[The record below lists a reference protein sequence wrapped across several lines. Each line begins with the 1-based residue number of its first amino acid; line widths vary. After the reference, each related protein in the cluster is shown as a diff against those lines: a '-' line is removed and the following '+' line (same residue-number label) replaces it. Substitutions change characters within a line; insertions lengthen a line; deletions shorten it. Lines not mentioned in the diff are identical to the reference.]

1 MWLEL
6 LESVGILVPR
16 ERRMRPL
23 LSYALSALLL
33 SSVSIPGLAQ
43 ITPNSP
49 AVPSAGSDRAWIA
62 RSDGYTELLLEV
74 QNRHSPESASY
85 EGLSQYDKEISILTR
100 EDEDLARHETEAAL
114 VKIKAAAATEKDA
127 RVEQDLQILIHSTEL
142 GFRTDDYNRAHTV
155 PFLNAP
161 ELVFSGLQGL
171 LDDQTAPERRP
182 AAVVRLKKYAGLEPG
197 FTPATELAKRYITA
211 QMAVPH
217 AVYPSRVRMETEL
230 GRNSNYIDGIADLFR
245 KYKLTGWEPA
255 YEKIKAQL
263 ADYDAWQRA
272 TVLPHART
280 DFRLPPEEY
289 ALSLEGYGVDIPPA
303 ELARMAHEAF
313 TELQAEMAPI
323 AAQIA
328 AQRHLPSPDY
338 RDVVKE
344 LKKTQ
349 ITGDAILPLYTNR
362 LHEIEGIIVA
372 KKIVTLPNRPAIIR
386 LATAAETAQVP
397 APHMQPPPFLH
408 NTGQRGVF
416 ILPLNLPA
424 AAGGKAGVFDDFT
437 FDAASWTLTAHE
449 ARPGHELQF
458 DSMVEQGVSK
468 ARALYAFNSTNAEG
482 WGLYSEFLILPYM
495 PLEGQ
500 LVSLDYRLHR
510 AARAFLDP
518 ELQAGKVTPAEA
530 KALLMHDVG
539 QSDAFAQSEVER
551 YTFKMPG
558 QANSY
563 FYGYTKLIA
572 LRKEA
577 ETALGAKFNQ
587 QRFHDFILSQG
598 LLPPDLMRK
607 AVMEDFVAREKGG
620 S

>member
-1 MWLEL
+1 MRAYLK
-6 LESVGILVPR
+6 
-16 ERRMRPL
+16 RPL
-23 LSYALSALLL
+23 INALPMLLAGFA
-33 SSVSIPGLAQ
+33 V
-43 ITPNSP
+43 
-49 AVPSAGSDRAWIA
+49 AVPAQVPPKSLSMPASVPGRTWIV
-62 RSDGYTELLLEV
+62 RSDAYTQLLLEV
-74 QNRHSPESASY
+74 QLKHGPEGASD
-85 EGLSQYDKEISILTR
+85 EGLSQYDKEITILTR
-100 EDEDLARHETEAAL
+100 EDEDLARHENEAAL
-114 VKIKAAAATEKDA
+114 AKIKAAATIEKDP
-127 RVEQDLQILIHSTEL
+127 RVKQDLQILIHSTEL
-142 GFRTDDYNRAHTV
+142 QFRTDDYARAHQV
-155 PFLNAP
+155 PFINAP

-171 LDDQTAPERRP
+171 LDDQTAPDRRP
-182 AAVVRLKKYAGLEPG
+182 AAVVRLNRYAGLEPG
-197 FTPATELAKRYITA
+197 FTPATELAKRYITT
-211 QMAVPH
+211 QMAVPD
-217 AVYPSRVRMETEL
+217 AVYPSRIRVETEL

-255 YEKIKAQL
+255 YAKLKGEL
-263 ADYDAWQRA
+263 VEYDTWQRA

-289 ALSLEGYGVDIPPA
+289 ALSLEGYGIDIPPA
-303 ELARMAHEAF
+303 QLAAMAHQAF
-313 TELQAEMAPI
+313 DELQAEMAPI

-328 AQRHLPSPDY
+328 ADRHLPLSDY
-338 RDVVKE
+338 RDVIRE
-344 LKKTQ
+344 LKKKQ
-349 ITGDAILPLYTNR
+349 LTGDAILPFYTNR
-362 LHEIEGIIVA
+362 LHEIEAIITA
-372 KKIVTLPNRPAIIR
+372 QHIVTLPNRPAIIR
-386 LATAAETAQVP
+386 LATAAETTQIP
-397 APHMQPPPFLH
+397 APHMQPPPFLN

-468 ARALYAFNSTNAEG
+468 ARALFAFNSTNVEG
-482 WGLYSEFLILPYM
+482 WGLYSEFLIKPYM

-500 LVSLDYRLHR
+500 LVSLDHRLQR

-530 KALLMHDVG
+530 KALLMHEVG
-539 QSDAFAQSEVER
+539 QSDALAQSEVER

-558 QANSY
+558 QASSY

-572 LRKEA
+572 LRHDTEA
-577 ETALGAKFNQ
+577 ALGPRFNQ
-587 QRFHDFILSQG
+587 QHFHNFILSQG

-607 AVMEDFVAREKGG
+607 AVMEDFVPREKAG

>member
-1 MWLEL
+1 MKALMTSLAML
-6 LESVGILVPR
+6 LFAPT
-16 ERRMRPL
+16 
-23 LSYALSALLL
+23 
-33 SSVSIPGLAQ
+33 PGGFAQ
-43 ITPNSP
+43 IQPSSP
-49 AVPSAGSDRAWIA
+49 VVPAPRPDRAWIA
-62 RSDGYTELLLEV
+62 RSDAYTQLLLDV
-74 QNRHSPESASY
+74 QLRHSPEGASY
-85 EGLSQYDKEISILTR
+85 EGLSQFDKEISILTR
-100 EDEDLARHETEAAL
+100 EDEDLARKETETAL
-114 VKIKAAAATEKDA
+114 AKIEAAAASEKDP
-127 RVEQDLQILIHSTEL
+127 RVEQDLQILIQSVKL
-142 GFRTDDYNRAHTV
+142 QFRSEDYARAHQV
-155 PFLNAP
+155 PFINAP

-171 LDDQTAPERRP
+171 LDDQTAPERRA

-197 FTPATELAKRYITA
+197 FTPSTELAKRYITT
-211 QMAVPH
+211 QMAVPD
-217 AVYPSRVRMETEL
+217 AVYPSKIRMETEL
-230 GRNSNYIDGIADLFR
+230 GRNSNYIDGIAELFK
-245 KYKLTGWEPA
+245 KYKLTGWEPS
-255 YEKIKAQL
+255 YEKLKVEL
-263 ADYDAWQRA
+263 ADYDSWQRA

-289 ALSLEGYGVDIPPA
+289 ALALEGYGVDIPPA
-303 ELARMAHEAF
+303 QLAAMAHQAF
-313 TELQAEMAPI
+313 GELQAEMAPI

-328 AQRHLPSPDY
+328 AQRHLPSSDY
-338 RDVVKE
+338 RDVIHE

-349 ITGDAILPLYTNR
+349 ITGDAILPFYTNR

-372 KKIVTLPNRPAIIR
+372 KKIVTLPGRPAIIR

-397 APHMQPPPFLH
+397 APHMQAPPFLN

-424 AAGGKAGVFDDFT
+424 AAGGKAQVFDDFT

-468 ARALYAFNSTNAEG
+468 ARALYAFNSTNVEG

-572 LRKEA
+572 LRKDTEA
-577 ETALGAKFNQ
+577 ALGAKFNQ

-607 AVMEDFVAREKGG
+607 AVMEDFVPREKSG

>member
-1 MWLEL
+1 
-6 LESVGILVPR
+6 
-16 ERRMRPL
+16 MRPL

-49 AVPSAGSDRAWIA
+49 AVPSAGSDRAWIV

-182 AAVVRLKKYAGLEPG
+182 AAAVRLKKYAGLEPG

>member
-1 MWLEL
+1 MRLPFAAL
-6 LESVGILVPR
+6 LL
-16 ERRMRPL
+16 
-23 LSYALSALLL
+23 ALSAPA
-33 SSVSIPGLAQ
+33 VFAQ

-49 AVPSAGSDRAWIA
+49 AVPAPTPDRAWIVK
-62 RSDGYTELLLEV
+62 SDSYTQLLLDV
-74 QNRHSPESASY
+74 NNKHSPESASA
-85 EGLSQYDKEISILTR
+85 EGLSEYDKEISKLTR
-100 EDEDLARHETEAAL
+100 EDELLARHETEAAL
-114 VKIKAAAATEKDA
+114 EKIKAAAASETDP
-127 RVEQDLQILIHSTEL
+127 RVKQDLEILIHTTEL
-142 GFRTDDYNRAHTV
+142 GFRSQDYSLAHDV

-161 ELVFSGLQGL
+161 ELVFSGLQAL
-171 LDDQTAPERRP
+171 LDDQTPPERRA
-182 AAVVRLKKYAGLEPG
+182 AAVVRLNKYAGLEPG
-197 FTPATELAKRYITA
+197 FSPATDLAKRYIET
-211 QMAVPH
+211 QMKLPDP
-217 AVYPSRVRMETEL
+217 VYPSRIRMETEF
-230 GRNSNYIDGIADLFR
+230 GRNGNYIDGIADLFR

-255 YEKIKAQL
+255 YAKLKIEL
-263 ADYDAWQRA
+263 ADYDTWQKA

-289 ALSLEGYGVDIPPA
+289 ALSLENYGVDIPPA
-303 ELARMAHEAF
+303 ELAAMAHAAF
-313 TELQAEMAPI
+313 TEIQTEMAPI

-328 AQRHLPSPDY
+328 AQRHLPSSDY
-338 RDVVKE
+338 RDVIKD

-362 LHEIEGIIVA
+362 LHEIEGIIRE
-372 KKIVTLPNRPAIIR
+372 KHIVTLPNRPAIIR

-408 NTGQRGVF
+408 NTGERGVF
-416 ILPLNLPA
+416 VLPLNLPA
-424 AAGGKAGVFDDFT
+424 AAGGKAAVFDDFT

-468 ARALYAFNSTNAEG
+468 ARALFAFNSTNVEG
-482 WGLYSEFLILPYM
+482 WGLYSEYLIKPYM
-495 PLEGQ
+495 TPEGQ

-518 ELQAGKVTPAEA
+518 ELQAGKVTPAQA
-530 KALLMHDVG
+530 KALLMHEVG

-551 YTFKMPG
+551 YTFKSPG

-572 LRKEA
+572 LRKDTEA
-577 ETALGAKFNQ
+577 ALGAKFNPQ
-587 QRFHDFILSQG
+587 HFHDFILSQG

-607 AVMEDFVAREKGG
+607 AVMESFVPRELR

>member
-1 MWLEL
+1 
-6 LESVGILVPR
+6 
-16 ERRMRPL
+16 MRPL
-23 LSYALSALLL
+23 LPYALSALLL

-49 AVPSAGSDRAWIA
+49 AVPSAGSDRSWIV
-62 RSDGYTELLLEV
+62 RSDWYTELLLEV

-211 QMAVPH
+211 QMAVPD

-607 AVMEDFVAREKGG
+607 AVMEDFVSREKGG

>member
-1 MWLEL
+1 
-6 LESVGILVPR
+6 
-16 ERRMRPL
+16 MRPSL
-23 LSYALSALLL
+23 LAAFSSLVLASA
-33 SSVSIPGLAQ
+33 SFPALAQ
-43 ITPNSP
+43 ISPNSP
-49 AVPSAGSDRAWIA
+49 AVPAPAPDRAWIG

-74 QNRHSPESASY
+74 QNRHSPEGASA
-85 EGLSQYDKEISILTR
+85 EGLAQYDKEISILTR

-114 VKIKAAAATEKDA
+114 ARIKAAAATEKDA
-127 RVEQDLQILIHSTEL
+127 RVEQDLQILIHATEL
-142 GFRTDDYNRAHTV
+142 GFRSDDYDRAHVV

-211 QMAVPH
+211 QMAVPG

-245 KYKLTGWEPA
+245 KYKLVGWEPA
-255 YEKIKAQL
+255 YEKIKGQL
-263 ADYDAWQRA
+263 AEYDTWQRA

-280 DFRLPPEEY
+280 DFRLPPEQY

-303 ELARMAHEAF
+303 ELAAMAHQAF
-313 TELQAEMAPI
+313 TELQNEMVPI

-328 AQRHLPSPDY
+328 AQRHLPSSDY
-338 RDVVKE
+338 RDVIRE

-349 ITGDAILPLYTNR
+349 VTGDAILPLYTNR

-563 FYGYTKLIA
+563 FYGYTRLIA

-577 ETALGAKFNQ
+577 EAALGVKFNQ

-598 LLPPDLMRK
+598 LLPPSLMRK
-607 AVMEDFVAREKGG
+607 AVMEDFVTRETGG

>member
-1 MWLEL
+1 MNALPVL
-6 LESVGILVPR
+6 LAGFAV
-16 ERRMRPL
+16 
-23 LSYALSALLL
+23 AAF
-33 SSVSIPGLAQ
+33 AQ
-43 ITPNSP
+43 IKPNSP
-49 AVPSAGSDRAWIA
+49 AVPAPAPDRAWIV
-62 RSDGYTELLLEV
+62 RSDGYTQLLLDV
-74 QNRHSPESASY
+74 QLKHSPEGASY

-114 VKIKAAAATEKDA
+114 ARIKTAATTEKDP
-127 RVEQDLQILIHSTEL
+127 RVKQDLQILIHSTEL
-142 GFRTDDYNRAHTV
+142 QFRTDDYARAHQV
-155 PFLNAP
+155 PFINAP

-171 LDDQTAPERRP
+171 LDDQTAPDRRQ
-182 AAVVRLKKYAGLEPG
+182 AAVVRLNKYAGLEPG
-197 FTPATELAKRYITA
+197 FTPATDLAKRYITT
-211 QMAVPH
+211 QMSVPD
-217 AVYPSRVRMETEL
+217 AVYPSSIRMETEL

-255 YEKIKAQL
+255 YAKLKGEL
-263 ADYDAWQRA
+263 ADYDAWQRE

-289 ALSLEGYGVDIPPA
+289 ALSLEGYGIDIPPA
-303 ELARMAHEAF
+303 QLAAMAHQAF
-313 TELQAEMAPI
+313 SELQTEMAPI

-328 AQRHLPSPDY
+328 AERHLPSSDY
-338 RDVVKE
+338 RDVIHE
-344 LKKTQ
+344 LKKKQ
-349 ITGDAILPLYTNR
+349 LTGDAILPFYTNR
-362 LHEIEGIIVA
+362 LHEIEAIITA
-372 KKIVTLPNRPAIIR
+372 QHIVTLPNRPAIIR
-386 LATAAETAQVP
+386 LATAAETAQTP
-397 APHMQPPPFLH
+397 APHMQPPPFLN

-424 AAGGKAGVFDDFT
+424 AAGGKAAVYDDFT

-468 ARALYAFNSTNAEG
+468 ARALYAFNSTNVEG
-482 WGLYSEFLILPYM
+482 WGLYSEFLIKPYM

-530 KALLMHDVG
+530 KALLMHDVC

-572 LRKEA
+572 LRQDTEA
-577 ETALGAKFNQ
+577 ALGPKFNQ
-587 QRFHDFILSQG
+587 QHFHDFILSQG

-607 AVMEDFVAREKGG
+607 AVMEDFVPREKGV

>member
-1 MWLEL
+1 
-6 LESVGILVPR
+6 
-16 ERRMRPL
+16 MR
-23 LSYALSALLL
+23 SALTILL
-33 SSVSIPGLAQ
+33 LASLAPAGLAQ

-49 AVPSAGSDRAWIA
+49 AVPAPTPDRAWIA
-62 RSDGYTELLLEV
+62 RSDGFTQLLLDV
-74 QNRHSPESASY
+74 QERHSPEQASA
-85 EGLSQYDKEISILTR
+85 EGLSQYDKEISVFTR
-100 EDEDLARHETEAAL
+100 EDEDAARRETEAAL
-114 VKIKAAAATEKDA
+114 AKIKTAALAEKDPK
-127 RVEQDLQILIHSTEL
+127 VEQDLQILIHATEL
-142 GFRTDDYNRAHTV
+142 QFRTDDYARAHQV
-155 PFLNAP
+155 PFINAP

-171 LDDQTAPERRP
+171 LDDQTAPERRS
-182 AAVVRLKKYAGLEPG
+182 AAVVRLNKYAGLEPG
-197 FTPATELAKRYITA
+197 FTPTTELAKRYILL
-211 QMAVPH
+211 QMAVPN
-217 AVYPSRVRMETEL
+217 AIYPSRIRMETEL

-245 KYKLTGWEPA
+245 KYKLSGWEPA
-255 YEKIKAQL
+255 YAKIKTEL
-263 ADYDAWQRA
+263 ADYDAWQR
-272 TVLPHART
+272 TTILPHART
-280 DFRLPPEEY
+280 DFRLQPEEY
-289 ALSLEGYGVDIPPA
+289 ALALEGFGIDIPPA
-303 ELARMAHEAF
+303 TLAAMAHQAF
-313 TELQAEMAPI
+313 SELQAEMAPI
-323 AAQIA
+323 AVQIA
-328 AQRHLPSPDY
+328 AQRHLPSSDY
-338 RDVVKE
+338 RDVIRE

-349 ITGDAILPLYTNR
+349 ITGDAILPLYTGR
-362 LHEIEGIIVA
+362 LHDIEGIIA
-372 KKIVTLPNRPAIIR
+372 AQHIVTLPNRPAIIR

-397 APHMQPPPFLH
+397 APHMQPPPFLN

-424 AAGGKAGVFDDFT
+424 AAGGKAAVFDDFT

-468 ARALYAFNSTNAEG
+468 ARALFAFNSTNVEG
-482 WGLYSEFLILPYM
+482 WGLYSEYLIKPYM

-539 QSDAFAQSEVER
+539 QSDALAQSEVER

-572 LRKEA
+572 LRHETEA
-577 ETALGAKFNQ
+577 ALGTRFNQ
-587 QRFHDFILSQG
+587 QHFHDFILSQG

-607 AVMEDFVAREKGG
+607 AVVEDFIPREKAG
-620 S
+620 SSAGE